1 MHVEKTHHVDA
12 SEPNA
17 DGLYEWRYEYDLY
30 SFSHASISMVARTYV
45 SELDAVYFLR
55 IEQGTLRRGITPKE
69 FSLPVFREAVA
80 YLRDAGFRRVEW
92 LGESGYEPVPEA

>member
-12 SEPNA
+12 SEPDA

-30 SFSHASISMVARTYV
+30 SFSDASISVVARTYV
-45 SELDAVYFLR
+45 LEPDAVYFLH
-55 IEQGTLRRGITPKE
+55 IEQGSLHRGITPKE
-69 FSLPVFREAVA
+69 FSLPVFHEAMT

-92 LGESGYEPVPEA
+92 LGASGYEPVPEV